1 MPQLKW
7 SLICSLLLASQIT
20 VASQFSPRGDI
31 EQRYGTNLERR
42 ITCQPATPDVNE
54 DAVFTDACNENP
66 QNNFNDCFNSLV
78 LYAQDSALSTCGR
91 FYALYNNCLVNN
103 NYSETACA
111 DARTGYVYCS
121 NYTIQAYAYCGCY
134 FALPTQL
141 YNCANVE
148 LEVRNRDYFAPAP
161 TSTLLTSAILTGPV
175 APSSATLSSIPQS
188 VAATAPPAPVFSPR
202 QSSTLLISTAF
213 ITSTVI
219 TTSCSSGV
227 SSCAATTY
235 SSAFVSESSVWTCG
249 SAGCVIPPSSLPPV
263 TVTGTPIATVVTP
276 SSTSLAVA
284 TTATTPKVRVGC
296 ESHRVPIRG
305 CANGMRQQQSTS
317 TILTTVPVTRTSTIT
332 SCPAAL
338 TPCPSAYSSESVYT
352 TTTVRTVLSCDGGCD
367 AGPSREGECV
377 LRTRAKIFSKRSE
390 L

>member
-20 VASQFSPRGDI
+20 IASQFSPRGDI

-54 DAVFTDACNENP
+54 DAVSTENTREGHTP
-66 QNNFNDCFNSLV
+66 QLT
-78 LYAQDSALSTCGR
+78 LPL
-91 FYALYNNCLVNN
+91 
-103 NYSETACA
+103 
-111 DARTGYVYCS
+111 
-121 NYTIQAYAYCGCY
+121 AYAYCGCY

-175 APSSATLSSIPQS
+175 APSSATLSNIPQS
-188 VAATAPPAPVFSPR
+188 VAASAPPAPVFSPR

-235 SSAFVSESSVWTCG
+235 SSALVSESSVWTCG

-263 TVTGTPIATVVTP
+263 TVTGTPIAAVVTP
-276 SSTSLAVA
+276 SSTSPAVA
-284 TTATTPKVRVGC
+284 TTATTPK
-296 ESHRVPIRG
+296 HRARDPDID
-305 CANGMRQQQSTS
+305 NH
-317 TILTTVPVTRTSTIT
+317 
-332 SCPAAL
+332 
-338 TPCPSAYSSESVYT
+338 
-352 TTTVRTVLSCDGGCD
+352 VLSRGPDAVPLGVFERERLHDHDGQY
-367 AGPSREGECV
+367 GPQLRRRMRCRAEQGGRVCAPDEGEDFFEEIGAV
-377 LRTRAKIFSKRSE
+377 VK
-390 L
+390 